1 MEQTI
6 IDLGTQIATLTA
18 EIEAWKFWLTL
29 IVGIV
34 AFIVAIGC
42 AIIPVYARSGV
53 KKGTIDGTKQAL
65 EELNKQH
72 TILQEISELKKQTE
86 QMDNKL
92 KDLEKMIEM
101 SRFVFPLTLCN
112 GARGFLQLSK
122 DMNGTVSLSGNLTLS
137 TLEEGISILPE
148 GFKPNKKLS
157 IPIFANDGK
166 SHISGTLTIVTEGS
180 IYASAEKDNSYF
192 DIFVSFRTT

>member
-92 KDLEKMIEM
+92 KDLEKMLEM
-101 SRFVFPLTLCN
+101 SRLVHKLPLRN
-112 GARGFLQLSK
+112 EAKGFLQFSK

-137 TLEEGISILPE
+137 TSEEAICTLPV
-148 GFKPNKKLS
+148 GFCPNKKMS
-157 IPIFANDGK
+157 VPIFAYDGK
-166 SHISGTLTIVTEGS
+166 ARIIGNLTINVKGD

-192 DIFVSFRTT
+192 DIFVSFQTT